1 MRPISAGRNR
11 RSSSRKSRDN
21 CFDDRAGS
29 FSGSRFFLLQG
40 RESVASARPIYDRN
54 VGRSLAVTPTIQNGD
69 QSAVLALTLATA
81 TTTIIPSRYWQE
93 IE

>member
-1 MRPISAGRNR
+1 
-11 RSSSRKSRDN
+11 
-21 CFDDRAGS
+21 
-29 FSGSRFFLLQG
+29 
-40 RESVASARPIYDRN
+40 
-54 VGRSLAVTPTIQNGD
+54 VGRSLVVTPTIQNGD